1 MTESQTVKS
10 PRVVRV
16 WTVSCREL
24 EDRCWMCSGEA
35 KRSQMGQTLFDEL
48 SLSEFKARLGREGGG
63 LFGALGL
70 GRENYVASDG
80 TITECSKSKFR
91 HD

>member
-1 MTESQTVKS
+1 
-10 PRVVRV
+10 
-16 WTVSCREL
+16 
-24 EDRCWMCSGEA
+24 
-35 KRSQMGQTLFDEL
+35 MGQTLFDEL
-48 SLSEFKARLGREGGG
+48 SLSEFKARLGREGGWR

-91 HD
+91 RD

>member
-1 MTESQTVKS
+1 
-10 PRVVRV
+10 
-16 WTVSCREL
+16 
-24 EDRCWMCSGEA
+24 
-35 KRSQMGQTLFDEL
+35 MGQTLFDEL
-48 SLSEFKARLGREGGG
+48 SLSEFKARLGREGGGGG

>member
-1 MTESQTVKS
+1 
-10 PRVVRV
+10 
-16 WTVSCREL
+16 
-24 EDRCWMCSGEA
+24 
-35 KRSQMGQTLFDEL
+35 MGQTLFDEL
-48 SLSEFKARLGREGGG
+48 SLSEFKARLGRGGGG

-80 TITECSKSKFR
+80 TITECSKSKFS

>member
-1 MTESQTVKS
+1 
-10 PRVVRV
+10 
-16 WTVSCREL
+16 
-24 EDRCWMCSGEA
+24 
-35 KRSQMGQTLFDEL
+35 MGQTLFDEL
-48 SLSEFKARLGREGGG
+48 SLSEFKARLGRERGG